1 MKTRK
6 EEILMFLLNITNA
19 DISLILNVAFWCI
32 IGTIAIFA
40 LVGAIKGF
48 WKSVVGAVVQL
59 ILLVV
64 VMFVTPGVAN
74 LIGNIDVSG
83 FTSSS
88 SATIG
93 NVEIQITSIREMI
106 CQWLTA
112 SGYVSPVNGQSI
124 YEAAMGLTNIVLSLA
139 VFVVLAI
146 FVFFFGWLISTLI
159 YHTIFKWFIPKKI
172 RMKHKMRWLG
182 ALSGA
187 VMGFFSVFLLMTPFS
202 YLGNTV
208 KQNEAAIKALKG
220 TIDDNM
226 DQILDYATLYG
237 ESAFGSDWMY
247 SMSSFVVNQAT
258 SSDYLGG
265 KANFSDI
272 TSLLAGL
279 SKGFSKGLNSN
290 NNSPLDFTVIVGD
303 RAAVDGILET
313 LIGNNIIVKVMP
325 SLLKAAVTYVKTPES
340 IDLTK
345 LDFEGVDFSTEFTT
359 IQGIY
364 DNLYDAGFITS
375 MLSGDLSVDSSKQ
388 NYYIEAL
395 EKLASDPLVN
405 KNLSVLMSESAS
417 NIKNL
422 TGYEILKLDQ
432 EVYKQ
437 TTDNGKTGI
446 DWKKEIVTLGNA
458 VFKLSDALGISLNED
473 GFKNLN
479 TKLLDAFKD
488 ENKFN
493 KVREILVGVTTAS
506 GEKQDGLLD
515 TFLLDENIFN
525 ITEGINC
532 LFSYYPVLKTYMDKD
547 MVVENFSSA
556 THQQIKNEL
565 TAIVDMCPDVMD
577 LYDIGY
583 NADTKVFT
591 FDLSNAETLN
601 ITKDLLTQFN
611 KLNLLKDLIPDVIY
625 KSFPTIIKNA
635 FGSNE
640 LFGLNAYS
648 FNFND
653 VSTIIDDVK
662 MFLDIVP
669 TINNIIQ
676 ATKDQTTLTGFVSA
690 IDTDDLSKV
699 LTTFIDSK
707 MLNPNRIENG
717 KIVKNTNINTLIS
730 SMMKQ
735 FNLGSFGFEISDDLS
750 NVNWKSV
757 DSSGKTI
764 YPEVDNIIKI
774 FNDIKG
780 NIDAFGDDGSFD
792 LNKLNGDDISG
803 LLNDFMNSDLLG
815 GSINGILNKQVKP
828 ILDGLSIEVEFN
840 KSKKE
845 WQKKD
850 SNNCSPIDYVG
861 QLFDLVKPIMNKNN
875 IDYTQLSPIYL
886 NCLMTTLIDTGLLG
900 DNYGETLASFL
911 GGVLN
916 DSFKASDKLGYD
928 AKIICMSPGIDG
940 KTFKW
945 SNTVEKKTGFSLYSD
960 SSMEGN
966 VEFTTDFFYT
976 NDGEIYD
983 LFNAFNSIS
992 SYSNELASNTY
1003 SKEMISVVL
1012 KSSHNSVILSRMI
1025 PVIIKNAMKGISS
1038 ESTGEYINLD
1048 LLNFDAFIDLPSKPT
1063 DAALVDSSVTYFE
1076 DEVDRIASLYEYCDK
1091 GVLNDL
1097 IDNVQ
1102 NLKLNSAIEGYTDR
1116 ARKDILKE
1124 IMHDV
1129 NTMTVCTKIASGYD
1143 ISFRANLY
1151 TAICKKAETT
1161 ITVSGTNLTLSIS
1174 ELCFFDYDNITS
1186 YFTASQERRDSAML
1200 LMSQRIYYM
1209 DSQSNSNDLFSN
1221 DEDTVIDFLVN
1232 QQDYIDNKNI
1242 EKLSSIEET
1251 NLFRGAGN
1259 TIMNLLALA

>member
-1 MKTRK
+1 
-6 EEILMFLLNITNA
+6 MFLLNITNA

-32 IGTIAIFA
+32 IGMIAIFA

-64 VMFVTPGVAN
+64 VMFVTPGVAT

-208 KQNEAAIKALKG
+208 KQNEDAIKASKG
-220 TIDDNM
+220 TSDDNM
-226 DQILDYATLYG
+226 DQILDYAMLYG

-279 SKGFSKGLNSN
+279 SKGFSKGLTSN
-290 NNSPLDFTVIVGD
+290 KNSPLDFTVIVGD

-375 MLSGDLSVDSSKQ
+375 MLSGNYSVDSSKQ
-388 NYYIEAL
+388 DYYIDAL
-395 EKLASDPLVN
+395 EKLASDPLVV

-565 TAIVDMCPDVMD
+565 TTIVDMCPDVMD

-591 FDLSNAETLN
+591 FDISNAETLN
-601 ITKDLLTQFN
+601 ITKGLLTQFN
-611 KLNLLKDLIPDVIY
+611 KLTLLKDLIPDVVY
-625 KSFPTIIKNA
+625 KSFPSIIKNA

-669 TINNIIQ
+669 TINNIIK

-690 IDTDDLSKV
+690 INTDDLSKV

-707 MLNPNRIENG
+707 MLNPDRIENG

-730 SMMKQ
+730 NMLKQ

-750 NVNWKSV
+750 NVNWKS
-757 DSSGKTI
+757 
-764 YPEVDNIIKI
+764 EVNNIIKI
-774 FNDIKG
+774 FNDIKR

-792 LNKLNGDDISG
+792 LNKLNGNDISG

-815 GSINGILNKQVKP
+815 GSINGILNKQIKP

-850 SNNCSPIDYVG
+850 SNNYSPIDYVG

-900 DNYGETLASFL
+900 DNYEETLASFL

-940 KTFKW
+940 KIFKW
-945 SNTVEKKTGFSLYSD
+945 SNTAEQKTGFSLYSD

-966 VEFTTDFFYT
+966 VEFTTGFFYT

-983 LFNAFNSIS
+983 LFNAFSSIS

-1102 NLKLNSAIEGYTDR
+1102 DLKSNSAIEGYTDR
-1116 ARKDILKE
+1116 TRKDILKE
-1124 IMHDV
+1124 ILHDV
-1129 NTMTVCTKIASGYD
+1129 NTMTVCTKKASGYD

-1161 ITVSGTNLTLSIS
+1161 IKVSGTNLTLNIS

-1186 YFTASQERRDSAML
+1186 YFTANQERIDSAVL

-1242 EKLSSIEET
+1242 VKLSSIEET

>member
-1 MKTRK
+1 
-6 EEILMFLLNITNA
+6 MFLLNITNA
-19 DISLILNVAFWCI
+19 DISLILNVAFWCM
-32 IGTIAIFA
+32 IGMIAIFA

-48 WKSVVGAVVQL
+48 WKSVIGAVVQL

-93 NVEIQITSIREMI
+93 DVEIQITSIREMI

-208 KQNEAAIKALKG
+208 KQNEDALKALKG

-237 ESAFGSDWMY
+237 ESVFGSDWMY

-375 MLSGDLSVDSSKQ
+375 MISGNLSVDPSKQ
-388 NYYIEAL
+388 DFYIDAL
-395 EKLASDPLVN
+395 EKLASDPLVV
-405 KNLSVLMSESAS
+405 KNLSVLMSESAI

-446 DWKKEIVTLGNA
+446 DWKREIVTLGNA

-601 ITKDLLTQFN
+601 ITRDLLTQFN
-611 KLNLLKDLIPDVIY
+611 KLNLLKDLIPDVVY

-669 TINNIIQ
+669 TINNIIKV
-676 ATKDQTTLTGFVSA
+676 TKDQTTLTGFISA
-690 IDTDDLSKV
+690 INTEDLSKV

-707 MLNPNRIENG
+707 MLNPDRIENG

-730 SMMKQ
+730 NMLKQ

-750 NVNWKSV
+750 NVNWKS
-757 DSSGKTI
+757 
-764 YPEVDNIIKI
+764 EVNNIIKI
-774 FNDIKG
+774 FNDIKR

-792 LNKLNGDDISG
+792 MNKLNGDDISG

-850 SNNCSPIDYVG
+850 SNNYSPIDYVG

-900 DNYGETLASFL
+900 DNYEETLASFL

-945 SNTVEKKTGFSLYSD
+945 SNTAENKRGFSLYSD

-966 VEFTTDFFYT
+966 VEFTTGFFYT

-992 SYSNELASNTY
+992 SYSNELANNTY

-1063 DAALVDSSVTYFE
+1063 DAALVDPSVTYFE

>member
-1 MKTRK
+1 
-6 EEILMFLLNITNA
+6 MFLLDTTNA
-19 DISLILNVAFWCI
+19 DISLILNVAFWCM
-32 IGTIAIFA
+32 IGMIAIFA

-48 WKSVVGAVVQL
+48 WKSVIGAVVQL

-64 VMFVTPGVAN
+64 VMFVTPGVAT

-208 KQNEAAIKALKG
+208 KQNEAALKALKG
-220 TIDDNM
+220 TSDDNM

-290 NNSPLDFTVIVGD
+290 NNSPLDFAVIVGD

-583 NADTKVFT
+583 NAETKVFT
-591 FDLSNAETLN
+591 FDLSNTETLN
-601 ITKDLLTQFN
+601 ITKNLLTQFN
-611 KLNLLKDLIPDVIY
+611 KLTLLKDLIPDVIY
-625 KSFPTIIKNA
+625 KSFPTIIKEA

-640 LFGLNAYS
+640 LFGLNAFS

-669 TINNIIQ
+669 TINNILK

-730 SMMKQ
+730 NMLKQ

-750 NVNWKSV
+750 NVNWKS
-757 DSSGKTI
+757 
-764 YPEVDNIIKI
+764 EVNNIIKI
-774 FNDIKG
+774 FNDIKR

-792 LNKLNGDDISG
+792 MNKLNGDDISG

-850 SNNCSPIDYVG
+850 SNDCSPIDYVG

-875 IDYTQLSPIYL
+875 IDYTQLSSIYL

-900 DNYGETLASFL
+900 DNYEETLASFL

-940 KTFKW
+940 KIFKW
-945 SNTVEKKTGFSLYSD
+945 SNTVEQKTGFSLYSD

-966 VEFTTDFFYT
+966 VEFTTGFFYT

-983 LFNAFNSIS
+983 LFNAFSSIS

-1063 DAALVDSSVTYFE
+1063 DAALVDPSVTYFE

-1102 NLKLNSAIEGYTDR
+1102 DLKSNSAVEGYTDR
-1116 ARKDILKE
+1116 VRKDILKE
-1124 IMHDV
+1124 ILHDV

-1186 YFTASQERRDSAML
+1186 YYTASQERRDSAML

-1221 DEDTVIDFLVN
+1221 DEDMVIDFLAN
-1232 QQDYIDNKNI
+1232 QQDYIDNKDI
-1242 EKLSSIEET
+1242 VKLSSIEET

>member
-1 MKTRK
+1 
-6 EEILMFLLNITNA
+6 MFLLDTTNA

-32 IGTIAIFA
+32 IGMIAIFA

-93 NVEIQITSIREMI
+93 DVEIQITSIREMI

-124 YEAAMGLTNIVLSLA
+124 YEAAMGLTNIVLSLV

-220 TIDDNM
+220 TSDDNM

-279 SKGFSKGLNSN
+279 SKGFSKGLTGN
-290 NNSPLDFTVIVGD
+290 NNSPLDFAVIVGN

-375 MLSGDLSVDSSKQ
+375 MLSGDYSVDSSKQ
-388 NYYIEAL
+388 VYYIDAL
-395 EKLASDPLVN
+395 EKLASDPLVV

-565 TAIVDMCPDVMD
+565 TTIVDMCPDVMD

-583 NADTKVFT
+583 NAETKVFT

-601 ITKDLLTQFN
+601 ITKNLLTQFN
-611 KLNLLKDLIPDVIY
+611 KLTLLKDLIPDVIY
-625 KSFPTIIKNA
+625 KSFPTIIKEA

-640 LFGLNAYS
+640 LFGLNAFS

-669 TINNIIQ
+669 TINNILQ

-707 MLNPNRIENG
+707 MLNPDRIENG

-730 SMMKQ
+730 NMLKQ

-750 NVNWKSV
+750 NVNWKS
-757 DSSGKTI
+757 
-764 YPEVDNIIKI
+764 EVNNIIKI
-774 FNDIKG
+774 FNDIKR

-792 LNKLNGDDISG
+792 MNKLNGDDISG

-850 SNNCSPIDYVG
+850 SNNYSPIDYVG

-900 DNYGETLASFL
+900 DNYEETLASFL

-940 KTFKW
+940 KLFKW
-945 SNTVEKKTGFSLYSD
+945 SNTVENKKGFSLYSD

-992 SYSNELASNTY
+992 SYSNELANNTY

-1063 DAALVDSSVTYFE
+1063 DASLVDPSVTYFE

-1209 DSQSNSNDLFSN
+1209 DSQSNSNDLFSS

-1242 EKLSSIEET
+1242 VKLSSIEET

>member
-1 MKTRK
+1 
-6 EEILMFLLNITNA
+6 MFLLDTTNA

-32 IGTIAIFA
+32 IGMIAIFA

-93 NVEIQITSIREMI
+93 DVEIQITSIREMI

-124 YEAAMGLTNIVLSLA
+124 YEAAMGLTNIVLSLV

-220 TIDDNM
+220 TSDDNM

-279 SKGFSKGLNSN
+279 SKGFSKGLTGN
-290 NNSPLDFTVIVGD
+290 NNSPLDFAVIVGD

-375 MLSGDLSVDSSKQ
+375 MISGNLSVDPSKQ
-388 NYYIEAL
+388 DFYIDAL
-395 EKLASDPLVN
+395 EKLASDPLVV
-405 KNLSVLMSESAS
+405 KNLSVLMSESAI

-446 DWKKEIVTLGNA
+446 DWKRKIVTLGNA

-506 GEKQDGLLD
+506 GEKEDGLLD

-583 NADTKVFT
+583 NAETKVFT
-591 FDLSNAETLN
+591 FDLSNTETLN
-601 ITKDLLTQFN
+601 ITKNLLTQFN
-611 KLNLLKDLIPDVIY
+611 KLTLLKDLIPDVIY
-625 KSFPTIIKNA
+625 KSFPTIIKEA

-669 TINNIIQ
+669 TINNILQ

-707 MLNPNRIENG
+707 MLNPDRIENG

-730 SMMKQ
+730 NMLKQ

-750 NVNWKSV
+750 NVNWKS
-757 DSSGKTI
+757 
-764 YPEVDNIIKI
+764 EVNNIIKI
-774 FNDIKG
+774 FNDIKR

-792 LNKLNGDDISG
+792 MNKLNGDDISG

-850 SNNCSPIDYVG
+850 SNDYSPIDYVG

-900 DNYGETLASFL
+900 DNYEETLASFL

-966 VEFTTDFFYT
+966 VEFTTGFFYT

-1063 DAALVDSSVTYFE
+1063 DASLVDPSVTYFE

-1209 DSQSNSNDLFSN
+1209 DSQSNSNNLFSN
-1221 DEDTVIDFLVN
+1221 DEDTVIDFLAN

-1251 NLFRGAGN
+1251 NLFWGAGN

>member
-1 MKTRK
+1 
-6 EEILMFLLNITNA
+6 MFLLNITNA
-19 DISLILNVAFWCI
+19 DISLILNVAFWCM
-32 IGTIAIFA
+32 IGMIAIFA

-48 WKSVVGAVVQL
+48 WKSVIGAVVQL

-93 NVEIQITSIREMI
+93 DVEIQITSIREMI

-208 KQNEAAIKALKG
+208 KQNEDALKALKG

-237 ESAFGSDWMY
+237 ESVFGSDWMY

-375 MLSGDLSVDSSKQ
+375 MISGNLSVDPSKQ
-388 NYYIEAL
+388 DFYIDAL
-395 EKLASDPLVN
+395 EKLASDPLVV
-405 KNLSVLMSESAS
+405 KNLSVLMSESAI

-446 DWKKEIVTLGNA
+446 DWKREIVTLGNA

-601 ITKDLLTQFN
+601 ITRDLLTQFN
-611 KLNLLKDLIPDVIY
+611 KLNLLKDLIPDVVY

-669 TINNIIQ
+669 TINNIIKV
-676 ATKDQTTLTGFVSA
+676 TKDQTTLTGFISA
-690 IDTDDLSKV
+690 INTEDLSKV

-707 MLNPNRIENG
+707 MLNPDRIENG

-730 SMMKQ
+730 NMLKQ

-750 NVNWKSV
+750 NVNWKS
-757 DSSGKTI
+757 
-764 YPEVDNIIKI
+764 EVNNIIKI
-774 FNDIKG
+774 FNDIKR

-792 LNKLNGDDISG
+792 MNKLNGDDISG

-850 SNNCSPIDYVG
+850 SNNYSPIDYVG

-900 DNYGETLASFL
+900 DNYEETLASFL

-966 VEFTTDFFYT
+966 VEFTTGFFYT

-1063 DAALVDSSVTYFE
+1063 DAALVDPSVTYFE

-1174 ELCFFDYDNITS
+1174 ELCFFDYDNITG
-1186 YFTASQERRDSAML
+1186 YYTANQERRDSAML

>member
-1 MKTRK
+1 
-6 EEILMFLLNITNA
+6 MFLLNITNA

-279 SKGFSKGLNSN
+279 SKGFSKGLTGN
-290 NNSPLDFTVIVGD
+290 NNSPLDFAVIVGD

-325 SLLKAAVTYVKTPES
+325 SLLKASVTYVKTPES

-525 ITEGINC
+525 IT
-532 LFSYYPVLKTYMDKD
+532 D
-547 MVVENFSSA
+547 
-556 THQQIKNEL
+556 
-565 TAIVDMCPDVMD
+565 
-577 LYDIGY
+577 
-583 NADTKVFT
+583 
-591 FDLSNAETLN
+591 
-601 ITKDLLTQFN
+601 
-611 KLNLLKDLIPDVIY
+611 
-625 KSFPTIIKNA
+625 
-635 FGSNE
+635 
-640 LFGLNAYS
+640 
-648 FNFND
+648 
-653 VSTIIDDVK
+653 
-662 MFLDIVP
+662 
-669 TINNIIQ
+669 
-676 ATKDQTTLTGFVSA
+676 
-690 IDTDDLSKV
+690 
-699 LTTFIDSK
+699 
-707 MLNPNRIENG
+707 R
-717 KIVKNTNINTLIS
+717 
-730 SMMKQ
+730 
-735 FNLGSFGFEISDDLS
+735 
-750 NVNWKSV
+750 KSV
-757 DSSGKTI
+757 
-764 YPEVDNIIKI
+764 V
-774 FNDIKG
+774 
-780 NIDAFGDDGSFD
+780 
-792 LNKLNGDDISG
+792 
-803 LLNDFMNSDLLG
+803 
-815 GSINGILNKQVKP
+815 
-828 ILDGLSIEVEFN
+828 
-840 KSKKE
+840 
-845 WQKKD
+845 
-850 SNNCSPIDYVG
+850 
-861 QLFDLVKPIMNKNN
+861 
-875 IDYTQLSPIYL
+875 
-886 NCLMTTLIDTGLLG
+886 
-900 DNYGETLASFL
+900 
-911 GGVLN
+911 
-916 DSFKASDKLGYD
+916 
-928 AKIICMSPGIDG
+928 
-940 KTFKW
+940 
-945 SNTVEKKTGFSLYSD
+945 
-960 SSMEGN
+960 
-966 VEFTTDFFYT
+966 
-976 NDGEIYD
+976 
-983 LFNAFNSIS
+983 
-992 SYSNELASNTY
+992 
-1003 SKEMISVVL
+1003 
-1012 KSSHNSVILSRMI
+1012 
-1025 PVIIKNAMKGISS
+1025 
-1038 ESTGEYINLD
+1038 
-1048 LLNFDAFIDLPSKPT
+1048 
-1063 DAALVDSSVTYFE
+1063 
-1076 DEVDRIASLYEYCDK
+1076 
-1091 GVLNDL
+1091 
-1097 IDNVQ
+1097 
-1102 NLKLNSAIEGYTDR
+1102 
-1116 ARKDILKE
+1116 
-1124 IMHDV
+1124 
-1129 NTMTVCTKIASGYD
+1129 
-1143 ISFRANLY
+1143 
-1151 TAICKKAETT
+1151 
-1161 ITVSGTNLTLSIS
+1161 
-1174 ELCFFDYDNITS
+1174 
-1186 YFTASQERRDSAML
+1186 
-1200 LMSQRIYYM
+1200 
-1209 DSQSNSNDLFSN
+1209 
-1221 DEDTVIDFLVN
+1221 
-1232 QQDYIDNKNI
+1232 
-1242 EKLSSIEET
+1242 
-1251 NLFRGAGN
+1251 
-1259 TIMNLLALA
+1259 

>member
-1 MKTRK
+1 
-6 EEILMFLLNITNA
+6 MFLLDTTNA
-19 DISLILNVAFWCI
+19 DISLILNVAFWCM
-32 IGTIAIFA
+32 IGMIAIFA

-208 KQNEAAIKALKG
+208 KQNEAALKALKG

-375 MLSGDLSVDSSKQ
+375 MISGNLSVDPSKQ
-388 NYYIEAL
+388 DFYIDAL

-565 TAIVDMCPDVMD
+565 TTIVDMCPDVMD

-583 NADTKVFT
+583 NAETKVFT

-601 ITKDLLTQFN
+601 ITKNLLTQFN
-611 KLNLLKDLIPDVIY
+611 KLTLLKDLIPDVIY
-625 KSFPTIIKNA
+625 KSFPTIIKEA

-640 LFGLNAYS
+640 LFGLNAFS

-669 TINNIIQ
+669 TINNILQ

-707 MLNPNRIENG
+707 MLNPDRIENG

-730 SMMKQ
+730 NMLKQ

-750 NVNWKSV
+750 NVNWKS
-757 DSSGKTI
+757 
-764 YPEVDNIIKI
+764 EVNNIIKI
-774 FNDIKG
+774 FNDIKR

-792 LNKLNGDDISG
+792 MNKLNGDDISG

-850 SNNCSPIDYVG
+850 SNNYSPIDYVG

-900 DNYGETLASFL
+900 DNYEETLASFL

-966 VEFTTDFFYT
+966 VEFTTGFFYT

-1063 DAALVDSSVTYFE
+1063 DASLVDPSVTYFE

>member
-1 MKTRK
+1 
-6 EEILMFLLNITNA
+6 MFLLNITNA
-19 DISLILNVAFWCI
+19 DISLILNVAFWCM
-32 IGTIAIFA
+32 IGMIAIFA

-93 NVEIQITSIREMI
+93 DVEIQITSIREMI

-208 KQNEAAIKALKG
+208 KQNEAALKALKG

-237 ESAFGSDWMY
+237 ESVFGSDWMY

-375 MLSGDLSVDSSKQ
+375 MISGNLSVDPSKQ
-388 NYYIEAL
+388 DFYIDAL

-446 DWKKEIVTLGNA
+446 DWKREIVTLGNA

-506 GEKQDGLLD
+506 GEKEDGLLD

-565 TAIVDMCPDVMD
+565 TTIVDMCPDVMD

-591 FDLSNAETLN
+591 FDISNAETLN
-601 ITKDLLTQFN
+601 ITKGLLTQFN
-611 KLNLLKDLIPDVIY
+611 KLTLLKDLIPDVVY
-625 KSFPTIIKNA
+625 KSFPSIIKNA

-669 TINNIIQ
+669 TINNIIK
-676 ATKDQTTLTGFVSA
+676 ATKDQTTLTGFISA
-690 IDTDDLSKV
+690 INTDDLSKV

-707 MLNPNRIENG
+707 MLNPDRIENG

-730 SMMKQ
+730 NMLKQ

-750 NVNWKSV
+750 NVNWKS
-757 DSSGKTI
+757 
-764 YPEVDNIIKI
+764 EVNNIIKI
-774 FNDIKG
+774 FNDIKR

-792 LNKLNGDDISG
+792 MNKLNGDDISG

-850 SNNCSPIDYVG
+850 SNNYSPIDYVG

-900 DNYGETLASFL
+900 DNYEETLASFL

-940 KTFKW
+940 KIFKW
-945 SNTVEKKTGFSLYSD
+945 SNTAENKKGFSLYSD

-966 VEFTTDFFYT
+966 VEFTTGFFYT
-976 NDGEIYD
+976 NNGEIYD
-983 LFNAFNSIS
+983 LFNAFSSIS

-1063 DAALVDSSVTYFE
+1063 DAALVDPSVTYFE

-1124 IMHDV
+1124 ILHDV

-1186 YFTASQERRDSAML
+1186 YYTASQERRDSAML

>member
-1 MKTRK
+1 
-6 EEILMFLLNITNA
+6 MFLLNITNA

-208 KQNEAAIKALKG
+208 KQNEDALKALKG

-237 ESAFGSDWMY
+237 ESVFGSDWMY

-375 MLSGDLSVDSSKQ
+375 MISGNLSVDPSKQ
-388 NYYIEAL
+388 DFYIDAL
-395 EKLASDPLVN
+395 EKLASDPLVV
-405 KNLSVLMSESAS
+405 KNLSVLMSESAI

-446 DWKKEIVTLGNA
+446 DWKREIVTLGNA

-506 GEKQDGLLD
+506 GEKEDGLLD

-565 TAIVDMCPDVMD
+565 TTIVDMCPDVMD

-591 FDLSNAETLN
+591 FDISNAETLN
-601 ITKDLLTQFN
+601 ITKGLLTQFN
-611 KLNLLKDLIPDVIY
+611 KLTLLKDLIPDVVY
-625 KSFPTIIKNA
+625 KSFPSIIKNA

-669 TINNIIQ
+669 TINNIIK
-676 ATKDQTTLTGFVSA
+676 ATKDQTTLTGFISA
-690 IDTDDLSKV
+690 INTDDLSKV

-707 MLNPNRIENG
+707 MLNPDRIENG

-730 SMMKQ
+730 NMLKQ

-750 NVNWKSV
+750 NVNWKS
-757 DSSGKTI
+757 
-764 YPEVDNIIKI
+764 EVNNIIKI
-774 FNDIKG
+774 FNDIKR

-792 LNKLNGDDISG
+792 MNKLNGDDISG

-850 SNNCSPIDYVG
+850 SNKYSPTDYVG

-900 DNYGETLASFL
+900 DNYEETLASFL

-940 KTFKW
+940 KIFKW
-945 SNTVEKKTGFSLYSD
+945 SNTAEKKKGFSLYSD

-966 VEFTTDFFYT
+966 VVFTTSFFYT
-976 NDGEIYD
+976 NNGEIYD

-992 SYSNELASNTY
+992 SYSNELANNTY

-1063 DAALVDSSVTYFE
+1063 DAALVDLSVTYFE

-1174 ELCFFDYDNITS
+1174 ELCFFDYDNITG
-1186 YFTASQERRDSAML
+1186 YYTASQERRDSAML

>member
-1 MKTRK
+1 
-6 EEILMFLLNITNA
+6 MFLLNITNA

-32 IGTIAIFA
+32 IGMIAIFA

-345 LDFEGVDFSTEFTT
+345 LDFEDVDFSTEFTT

-375 MLSGDLSVDSSKQ
+375 MISGNLSVDPSKQ
-388 NYYIEAL
+388 DFYIDAL

-506 GEKQDGLLD
+506 GEKEDGLLD

-532 LFSYYPVLKTYMDKD
+532 LFSYYPVLKTYIDKD

-565 TAIVDMCPDVMD
+565 TTIVDMCPDVMD

-591 FDLSNAETLN
+591 FDISNAETLN
-601 ITKDLLTQFN
+601 ITKGLLTQFN
-611 KLNLLKDLIPDVIY
+611 KLNLLKDLIPDVVY
-625 KSFPTIIKNA
+625 KSFPSIIKNA

-669 TINNIIQ
+669 TINNIIK

-690 IDTDDLSKV
+690 INTDDLSKV

-707 MLNPNRIENG
+707 MLNPDRIENG

-730 SMMKQ
+730 NMLKQ

-750 NVNWKSV
+750 NVNWKS
-757 DSSGKTI
+757 
-764 YPEVDNIIKI
+764 EVNNIIKI
-774 FNDIKG
+774 FNDIKR

-815 GSINGILNKQVKP
+815 GSINGILNKQIKP

-850 SNNCSPIDYVG
+850 SNNYSPIDYVG

-875 IDYTQLSPIYL
+875 IDYTQLSSIYL

-900 DNYGETLASFL
+900 DNYEETLASFL

-940 KTFKW
+940 KIFKW
-945 SNTVEKKTGFSLYSD
+945 SNTAEKKIGFSLYSD

-966 VEFTTDFFYT
+966 VVFTTDFFYT
-976 NDGEIYD
+976 NNGEIYD
-983 LFNAFNSIS
+983 LFNAFSSIS

-1063 DAALVDSSVTYFE
+1063 DAALVDPSVTYFE

-1102 NLKLNSAIEGYTDR
+1102 DLKSNSAIEGYTDR

-1124 IMHDV
+1124 ILHDV
-1129 NTMTVCTKIASGYD
+1129 NTMTVCTKKASGYD

-1161 ITVSGTNLTLSIS
+1161 IKVSGTNLTLNIS

-1186 YFTASQERRDSAML
+1186 YFTANQERIDSAVL

-1242 EKLSSIEET
+1242 VKLSSIEET

>member
-1 MKTRK
+1 
-6 EEILMFLLNITNA
+6 MFLLNITNA

-208 KQNEAAIKALKG
+208 KQNEAALKALKG
-220 TIDDNM
+220 TSDDNM

-279 SKGFSKGLNSN
+279 SKGFSKGLTGN

-375 MLSGDLSVDSSKQ
+375 MISGNLSVDPSKQ
-388 NYYIEAL
+388 DFYIDAL
-395 EKLASDPLVN
+395 EKLASDPLVV

-479 TKLLDAFKD
+479 TQLLDAFKD

-506 GEKQDGLLD
+506 GEKEDGLLD

-565 TAIVDMCPDVMD
+565 TTIVDMCPDVMD

-591 FDLSNAETLN
+591 FDISNAETLN
-601 ITKDLLTQFN
+601 ITKGLLTQFN
-611 KLNLLKDLIPDVIY
+611 KLTLLKDLIPDVIY

-640 LFGLNAYS
+640 IFGLNAYS

-669 TINNIIQ
+669 TINNILQ
-676 ATKDQTTLTGFVSA
+676 ATKDQTTLTGFVSSINTA
-690 IDTDDLSKV
+690 DLSKV

-707 MLNPNRIENG
+707 MLNPDRIENG

-735 FNLGSFGFEISDDLS
+735 FNLESFGFEISDDLS
-750 NVNWKSV
+750 NVNWKS
-757 DSSGKTI
+757 
-764 YPEVDNIIKI
+764 EVNNIIKI
-774 FNDIKG
+774 FNDIKR

-792 LNKLNGDDISG
+792 LNKLNGNDISG

-850 SNNCSPIDYVG
+850 SNNYSPIDYVG

-875 IDYTQLSPIYL
+875 IDYTQLSSIYL

-900 DNYGETLASFL
+900 DNYEETLASFL

-940 KTFKW
+940 KIFKW
-945 SNTVEKKTGFSLYSD
+945 SNTAEKKKGFSLYSD
-960 SSMEGN
+960 SSMDGN

-1063 DAALVDSSVTYFE
+1063 DEALVDPSVTYFE
-1076 DEVDRIASLYEYCDK
+1076 DEVDKIVSLYEYCDK

-1102 NLKLNSAIEGYTDR
+1102 DLKSNSAIEGYTDI

-1124 IMHDV
+1124 ILHDV

-1209 DSQSNSNDLFSN
+1209 DSQSNSNDLFSS

>member
-1 MKTRK
+1 
-6 EEILMFLLNITNA
+6 MFLLNITNA

-32 IGTIAIFA
+32 IGMIAIFA

-124 YEAAMGLTNIVLSLA
+124 YEAAMGLTNIVLSLV

-208 KQNEAAIKALKG
+208 KQNEDAIKASKG
-220 TIDDNM
+220 TSDDNM
-226 DQILDYATLYG
+226 DQILDYAMLYG

-290 NNSPLDFTVIVGD
+290 KNSPLDFAVIVGN

-375 MLSGDLSVDSSKQ
+375 MLSGNYSVDSSKQ
-388 NYYIEAL
+388 DYYIDAL
-395 EKLASDPLVN
+395 EKLASDPLVV

-506 GEKQDGLLD
+506 GEKEDGLLD

-565 TAIVDMCPDVMD
+565 TTIVDMCPNVMD
-577 LYDIGY
+577 LYNIGY

-591 FDLSNAETLN
+591 FDISNAETLN
-601 ITKDLLTQFN
+601 ITRDLLTQFN
-611 KLNLLKDLIPDVIY
+611 KLTLLKDLIPDVVY
-625 KSFPTIIKNA
+625 KSFPSIIKNA

-653 VSTIIDDVK
+653 VSTIIDDVM

-669 TINNIIQ
+669 TINNIIK

-707 MLNPNRIENG
+707 MLNPDRIENG

-730 SMMKQ
+730 NMMKQ

-850 SNNCSPIDYVG
+850 SNDCSPIDYVG

-875 IDYTQLSPIYL
+875 IDYTQLSSIYL

-900 DNYGETLASFL
+900 DNYEETLASFL

-940 KTFKW
+940 KIFKW
-945 SNTVEKKTGFSLYSD
+945 SNTAEQKTGFSLYSD

-966 VEFTTDFFYT
+966 VVFTTDFFYT
-976 NDGEIYD
+976 NNGEIYD
-983 LFNAFNSIS
+983 LFNAFSSIS

-1063 DAALVDSSVTYFE
+1063 DAALVDPSVTYFE

-1102 NLKLNSAIEGYTDR
+1102 DLKSNSTIEGYTDR

-1124 IMHDV
+1124 ILHDV

-1161 ITVSGTNLTLSIS
+1161 ITVSGTNLTLNIS

-1186 YFTASQERRDSAML
+1186 YFTANQERIDSAVL

-1209 DSQSNSNDLFSN
+1209 DSQLNSNDLFSN
-1221 DEDTVIDFLVN
+1221 DEDTVIDFLAN

-1242 EKLSSIEET
+1242 VKLSSIEET

>member
-1 MKTRK
+1 
-6 EEILMFLLNITNA
+6 MFLLNITNA
-19 DISLILNVAFWCI
+19 DISLILNVAFWCM
-32 IGTIAIFA
+32 IGMIAIFA

-88 SATIG
+88 SAIIG

-124 YEAAMGLTNIVLSLA
+124 YEAAMGLTNIVLSLV

-208 KQNEAAIKALKG
+208 KQNEDAIKALKG
-220 TIDDNM
+220 TSDDNM

-279 SKGFSKGLNSN
+279 SKGFSKGLNSK

-375 MLSGDLSVDSSKQ
+375 MLSGNYSVDSSKQ
-388 NYYIEAL
+388 DYYIDAL
-395 EKLASDPLVN
+395 EKLASDPLVV

-479 TKLLDAFKD
+479 TKLLDTFKD

-506 GEKQDGLLD
+506 GEKEDGLLD

-556 THQQIKNEL
+556 THQQIKKEL
-565 TAIVDMCPDVMD
+565 TTIVDMCPDVMD

-591 FDLSNAETLN
+591 FDISNAETLN
-601 ITKDLLTQFN
+601 ITRDLLTQFN
-611 KLNLLKDLIPDVIY
+611 KLNLLKDLIPDVVY
-625 KSFPTIIKNA
+625 KSFPSIIKNA

-669 TINNIIQ
+669 TINNIIK

-690 IDTDDLSKV
+690 IDTADLSKV

-707 MLNPNRIENG
+707 MLNPDRIENG

-730 SMMKQ
+730 NMLKQ

-750 NVNWKSV
+750 NVNWKS
-757 DSSGKTI
+757 
-764 YPEVDNIIKI
+764 EVNNIIKI
-774 FNDIKG
+774 FNDIKR

-792 LNKLNGDDISG
+792 LNKLNGNDISG

-850 SNNCSPIDYVG
+850 SNDYSPIDYVG

-875 IDYTQLSPIYL
+875 IDYTQLNPIYL

-900 DNYGETLASFL
+900 DNYEETLASFL

-940 KTFKW
+940 KIFKW
-945 SNTVEKKTGFSLYSD
+945 SNTAEQKTGFSLYSD

-966 VEFTTDFFYT
+966 VVFTTDFFYT
-976 NDGEIYD
+976 NNGEIYD
-983 LFNAFNSIS
+983 LFNAFSSIS

-1063 DAALVDSSVTYFE
+1063 DAALVDPSVTYFE

-1102 NLKLNSAIEGYTDR
+1102 DLKSNSAIEGYTDR

-1124 IMHDV
+1124 ILHDV
-1129 NTMTVCTKIASGYD
+1129 NTMTVCTKKASGYD

-1161 ITVSGTNLTLSIS
+1161 ITVSGTNLTLNIS

-1186 YFTASQERRDSAML
+1186 YFTANQERIDSAVL

-1242 EKLSSIEET
+1242 VKLSSIEET

>member
-1 MKTRK
+1 
-6 EEILMFLLNITNA
+6 MFLLNITNA

-48 WKSVVGAVVQL
+48 WKSVIGAVVQL

-208 KQNEAAIKALKG
+208 KQNEAALKALKG

-237 ESAFGSDWMY
+237 ESVFGSDWMY

-375 MLSGDLSVDSSKQ
+375 MISGNLSVDPSKQ
-388 NYYIEAL
+388 DFYIDAL
-395 EKLASDPLVN
+395 EKLASDPLVV

-506 GEKQDGLLD
+506 GEKEDGLLD

-565 TAIVDMCPDVMD
+565 TTIVDMCPDVMD

-591 FDLSNAETLN
+591 FDISNAETLN
-601 ITKDLLTQFN
+601 ITKGLLTQFN
-611 KLNLLKDLIPDVIY
+611 KLTLLKDLIPDVIY
-625 KSFPTIIKNA
+625 KSFPTIIKEA

-640 LFGLNAYS
+640 LFGLNAFS

-669 TINNIIQ
+669 TINNILQ
-676 ATKDQTTLTGFVSA
+676 ATKDQTTLTGFVSS

-707 MLNPNRIENG
+707 MLNPDRIENG

-730 SMMKQ
+730 NMLKQ

-750 NVNWKSV
+750 NVNWKS
-757 DSSGKTI
+757 
-764 YPEVDNIIKI
+764 EVNNIIKI
-774 FNDIKG
+774 FNDIKR

-792 LNKLNGDDISG
+792 LNKLNGNDISG

-850 SNNCSPIDYVG
+850 SNNYSPIDYVG

-875 IDYTQLSPIYL
+875 IDYTQLSSIYL

-900 DNYGETLASFL
+900 DNYEETLASFL

-940 KTFKW
+940 KIFKW
-945 SNTVEKKTGFSLYSD
+945 SNTAEKKTGFSLYSD

-983 LFNAFNSIS
+983 LFNAFSSIS

-1063 DAALVDSSVTYFE
+1063 DASLVDPSVTYFE

-1116 ARKDILKE
+1116 VRKDILKE

-1221 DEDTVIDFLVN
+1221 DEDTVIDFLAN

>member
-1 MKTRK
+1 
-6 EEILMFLLNITNA
+6 MFLLDTTNA

-48 WKSVVGAVVQL
+48 WKSVIGAVVQL

-208 KQNEAAIKALKG
+208 KQNEDALKALKG

-237 ESAFGSDWMY
+237 ESVFGSDWMY

-375 MLSGDLSVDSSKQ
+375 MISGNLSVDPSKQ
-388 NYYIEAL
+388 DFYIDAL
-395 EKLASDPLVN
+395 EKLASDPLVV

-565 TAIVDMCPDVMD
+565 TVIVDMCPDVMD

-601 ITKDLLTQFN
+601 ITRDLLTQFN
-611 KLNLLKDLIPDVIY
+611 KLNLLKDLIPDVVY

-669 TINNIIQ
+669 TINNIIK
-676 ATKDQTTLTGFVSA
+676 ATKDQTTLTGFISA
-690 IDTDDLSKV
+690 INTDDLSKV

-707 MLNPNRIENG
+707 MLNPDRIENG

-730 SMMKQ
+730 NMLKQ

-750 NVNWKSV
+750 NVNWKS
-757 DSSGKTI
+757 
-764 YPEVDNIIKI
+764 EVNNIIKI
-774 FNDIKG
+774 FNDIKR

-792 LNKLNGDDISG
+792 MNKLNGDDISG

-850 SNNCSPIDYVG
+850 SNDYSPIDYVG

-900 DNYGETLASFL
+900 DNYEETLASFL

-940 KTFKW
+940 KIFKW
-945 SNTVEKKTGFSLYSD
+945 SNTAEKKIGFSLYSD
-960 SSMEGN
+960 SSMDGN
-966 VEFTTDFFYT
+966 VEFTTSFFYT

-992 SYSNELASNTY
+992 SYSNELANNTY

-1063 DAALVDSSVTYFE
+1063 DAALVDPSVTYFE

-1174 ELCFFDYDNITS
+1174 ELCFFDYDNITG
-1186 YFTASQERRDSAML
+1186 YYTASQERRDSAML

-1221 DEDTVIDFLVN
+1221 DEDTVIDFLAN